1 MVCLLACGWV
11 TLVPPGLSR
20 FGLIDPEV
28 HAQIDAERYG
38 QTPDGHTLPGYPE
51 RPPHEHPVTAAV
63 SVSAISLASV
73 FRAAARHD
81 VFTPAQQPSLSGG
94 HIDTEVI
101 AESIAIAPLE
111 PPPRV

>member
-1 MVCLLACGWV
+1 MKRIPVRQMVCLLACGWV

-51 RPPHEHPVTAAV
+51 RPPT
-63 SVSAISLASV
+63 
-73 FRAAARHD
+73 
-81 VFTPAQQPSLSGG
+81 
-94 HIDTEVI
+94 
-101 AESIAIAPLE
+101 SIRS
-111 PPPRV
+111 PRQ